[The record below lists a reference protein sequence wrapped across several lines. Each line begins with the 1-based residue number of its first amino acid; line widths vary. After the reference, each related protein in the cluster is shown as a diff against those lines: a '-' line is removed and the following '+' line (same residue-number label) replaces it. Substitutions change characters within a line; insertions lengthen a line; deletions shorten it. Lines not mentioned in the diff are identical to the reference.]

1 MSRLGS
7 KPLPLASAVQGV
19 VSGALVTL
27 KGPKGELSLTL
38 PSVLKAELKDK
49 QLVVTRA
56 DDSRQS
62 KSFHGLF
69 RGILASMAEGVEK
82 GYSRDL
88 EIQGVGF
95 KADLKGDTLSLNL
108 GFSSPV
114 VFIVPAGI
122 KVAVDQGIR
131 LKVSG
136 VDKQKVGEVAARI
149 RAFFPAEPYKGK
161 GIRYVGERVR
171 RKVGKTVA

>member
-1 MSRLGS
+1 MSRFGS
-7 KPLPLASAVQGV
+7 KPLPLTPAVQATV
-19 VSGALVTL
+19 TGAVVTL

-38 PSVLKAELKDK
+38 PQVLKAELKDK

-62 KSFHGLF
+62 RSFHGLF
-69 RGILASMAEGVEK
+69 RGILSSMAEGVEK
-82 GYSRDL
+82 GYFRDL

-95 KADLKGDTLSLNL
+95 KADLKGDTLTLNL

-114 VFIVPAGI
+114 LFTIPAGI
-122 KVAVDQGIR
+122 KVVVEQGVR

-136 VDKQKVGEVAARI
+136 IDKQKVGEIAARI

-161 GIRYVGERVR
+161 GVRYVGERVR